1 MKKNKTPKFRNAEEK
16 RRYLEAQSN
25 WEKLQQKYKP
35 NPKVKVDKREPLKF
49 DFYVPPGRE
58 SQPLPSVNTSGGVA
72 AARESLK
79 YTGDAIL
86 GISLVHKS
94 CLQPVFSDEQAKDL
108 AAMRR

>member
-1 MKKNKTPKFRNAEEK
+1 MKKTKLPKFRNAEEK
-16 RRYLEAQSN
+16 RRYLEAQAN

-35 NPKVKVDKREPLKF
+35 NQKITPKNEPLKF
-49 DFYVPPGRE
+49 NFYVPAGRE
-58 SQPLPSVNTSGGVA
+58 SQPLPSLHTAGGVA
-72 AARESLK
+72 AARDSVK
-79 YTGDAIL
+79 YTGDNIL